1 MKREIGWFFPD
12 GEKHLPEWMMQAN
25 QRRHD
30 VLQYQFKKYEAAL
43 TFVKQRRLA
52 IDVGANIG
60 LWSKNMVEDF
70 EVLHAFEPVPKYV
83 ECWQEN
89 MLGEV
94 NAELH
99 QFALGA
105 KADIVSLTNVTPN
118 SHGDTIIAPKSD
130 KSIAVDV
137 EMRTLD
143 SFELRNVDFIKI
155 DCEGYEVNV
164 LLGGEKTIRRDRPVI
179 IVEQKPGKA
188 EQFGFGDEDAVELLV
203 SWGMTVRVVMSG
215 DFVLSW

>member
-12 GEKHLPEWMMQAN
+12 GEKHLPEWMVRAN

-43 TFVKQRRLA
+43 AFTKQRRLA

-70 EVLHAFEPVPKYV
+70 EILHAFEPVPKYI
-83 ECWQEN
+83 ECWRQN

-99 QFALGA
+99 EFALGT

-118 SHGDTIIAPKSD
+118 SFGDTIIAPKGD
-130 KSIAVDV
+130 KNIATDI
-137 EMRTLD
+137 EMRSLD
-143 SFELRNVDFIKI
+143 SFGLKSVDFIKI

-164 LLGGEKTIRRDRPVI
+164 LLGSEHTIRRDKPVV
-179 IVEQKPGKA
+179 IVEQKPGNGL
-188 EQFGFGDEDAVELLV
+188 QFGFGDQDAVELLKD
-203 SWGMTVRVVMSG
+203 WGATLRTEISG
-215 DFVLSW
+215 DFILSW